1 MGLPLP
7 QLEGLGP
14 RLRRSLRWD
23 GKKRFV
29 LLLASFNAL
38 LIVIL
43 LFSVRNSEI
52 RVHIQRARIY
62 MTHLLERIQTVQMR
76 QVRVVYITATPLGE
90 SIAFATGTSTPEA
103 AQQTATPR
111 PSPTPL
117 QTATPTRQAQPSLT
131 NTPGI
136 AATPTSTPTGS
147 PSPTGTATPTPTTTS
162 TPTAL
167 VTATAT
173 STSTPT
179 PTALPSPTATSTAA
193 PTPTPVVYTLQLS
206 AAPPELVADG
216 TSSSTI
222 TAVVRYAGGGG
233 APDGTQVRFTT
244 NRGTFAG
251 GTSIVTVT
259 HNGVATARLTSTSI
273 GSATVTAVV
282 GSVTRTTQ
290 VTFMAGAPVEIV
302 LAAAPTD
309 VPANGSALITL
320 QATVTDGRG
329 NPVENGTTVGFATTL
344 GTLSATSAG
353 TSNGVASVTLVS
365 TFAGQATVTAT
376 SGTVQRSV
384 VVRFRPVIQIA
395 KSVNPVTA
403 PGGSTVTY
411 EIRAI
416 NATTGGAP
424 ASLQTLVDTLPA
436 GFAYVPGSTT
446 SPAFGLDPTVSG
458 QQLTWTAPAPYDL
471 AAGGAVVT
479 TFDVAALAPAG
490 TYANAARIEGTN
502 FDPVSVGP
510 AAQVTLLSPILGPM
524 LPVTGCFGIDVP
536 VRVNGT
542 NFVPGS
548 RAQLGAWDLA
558 ATYVNQNRLD
568 GTVPQGIAI
577 GVYDLTVTNPGGA
590 ASTLAGAF
598 TVEDCAP
605 AASTLESGFLATV
618 GRELLF
624 TARQG
629 DDDSLQELFIEV
641 PGSAPG
647 PIYIR
652 VFDPDCGGT
661 LDMQAGLHWNTP
673 FTFVVAGSA
682 PAPLATKTFTEDLST
697 DASWYSFGPFAVSD
711 GEPRA
716 DRRVFELSVF
726 GGPEPPFEENA
737 LEADTNLYNVIVT
750 LGDSVTTP
758 VPGSRVFAY
767 SWTFLIPEAEWA
779 TPPHVFPWVDVRVNT
794 VVQHNF
800 DYDNDTFGPGAAGL
814 ALQTPHRTL
823 SGEDGDVSGDGDE
836 RSSGYDRIPG
846 EQNTT
851 WGVRCWS
858 EPTGS
863 GPLTSITDNVVTFWA
878 TDQTGR
884 RLVTFARSTN
894 RPPKEAH

>member
-1 MGLPLP
+1 
-7 QLEGLGP
+7 
-14 RLRRSLRWD
+14 
-23 GKKRFV
+23 
-29 LLLASFNAL
+29 
-38 LIVIL
+38 
-43 LFSVRNSEI
+43 
-52 RVHIQRARIY
+52 
-62 MTHLLERIQTVQMR
+62 
-76 QVRVVYITATPLGE
+76 
-90 SIAFATGTSTPEA
+90 
-103 AQQTATPR
+103 
-111 PSPTPL
+111 
-117 QTATPTRQAQPSLT
+117 
-131 NTPGI
+131 
-136 AATPTSTPTGS
+136 
-147 PSPTGTATPTPTTTS
+147 
-162 TPTAL
+162 
-167 VTATAT
+167 
-173 STSTPT
+173 
-179 PTALPSPTATSTAA
+179 
-193 PTPTPVVYTLQLS
+193 VYTIQLS
-206 AAPPELVADG
+206 AAPPEVVADG

-222 TAVVRYAGGGG
+222 SAVVRYAGGGG

-251 GTSIVTVT
+251 GTSIVAVT
-259 HNGVATARLTSTSI
+259 HDGVATAHLTSTAI

-290 VTFMAGAPVEIV
+290 VTFVAGAPVEIV

-309 VPANGSALITL
+309 IPADGSALVTL

-376 SGTVQRSV
+376 SGAVQRSV
-384 VVRFRPVIQIA
+384 VVRFRPVVQIA

-411 EIRAI
+411 EIRVT
-416 NATTGGAP
+416 NATAGGEP

-436 GFAYVPGSTT
+436 GFVYEPGSTA
-446 SPAFGLDPTVSG
+446 SPAFGSDPTVSG
-458 QQLTWTAPAPYDL
+458 QQLTWTAPSPYGL
-471 AAGGAVVT
+471 SAGDSMVT
-479 TFDVAALAPAG
+479 TFQAAALAPAG

-502 FDPVSVGP
+502 FEPASVGP

-536 VRVNGT
+536 VRINGT

-548 RAQLGAWDLA
+548 RAQLGVWDLA
-558 ATYVNQNRLD
+558 ATYVNQNHLN
-568 GTVPQGIAI
+568 GIVPQGIAI

-590 ASTLAGAF
+590 AATLAGAF
-598 TVEDCAP
+598 TVEDCTP
-605 AASTLESGFLATV
+605 AATTLESGFLATV
-618 GRELLF
+618 GRELVF
-624 TARQG
+624 TAQQG
-629 DDDSLQELFIEV
+629 DDDSLQEIFIEV
-641 PGSAPG
+641 PGNTPG

-661 LDMQAGLHWNTP
+661 LDLQAGLHWNTP
-673 FTFVVAGSA
+673 FTYVVTGEA
-682 PAPLATKTFTEDLST
+682 PTPLATRTFTEDLST
-697 DASWYSFGPFAVSD
+697 DAEWYSFGPFAVAE

-716 DRRVFELSVF
+716 DWRVFQLNVV
-726 GGPEPPFEENA
+726 GGPEPPFEEDA

-750 LGDSVTTP
+750 LGDPMTP
-758 VPGSRVFAY
+758 VPGSRIFAY

-779 TPPHVFPWVDVRVNT
+779 TPPRVFPWVNVRVST

-800 DYDNDTFGPGAAGL
+800 DYDNDTFGTGAAGL

-823 SGEDGDVSGDGDE
+823 TGGDGDVSGDGDE

-863 GPLTSITDNVVTFWA
+863 GPLTSITDNVVTFWV
-878 TDQTGR
+878 TDQTGQ

-894 RPPKEAH
+894 SPPKEAH